1 MKSTKEI
8 EMKLGAYTNVNERKY
23 HRQES

>member
-1 MKSTKEI
+1 MKSTKRI